1 MNDRAR
7 FIAHL
12 RDFEPEEPVGDP
24 LDTCGCPLAKFYGVP
39 VSKEFMT
46 AQGWIPGV
54 DWQYRFIDASLHAY
68 DSGRRMMPAL
78 DQLTAREALEI
89 MENL

>member
-7 FIAHL
+7 FTAWL
-12 RDFEPEEPVGDP
+12 SDFEPDEPVGNP
-24 LDTCGCPLAKFYGVP
+24 LDTCHCPLAKFYDAP
-39 VSKEFMT
+39 ISEEFMA
-46 AQGWIPGV
+46 AQGWIRGV
-54 DWQYRFIDASLHAY
+54 DWQHRFIDASLHAY
-68 DSGRRMMPAL
+68 DSGRRMMPEL